1 MFLFFD
7 FISRAFNPDA
17 QVAQSREAKRE
28 AKRIEAQRQRRK
40 AAEVVCRA
48 H

>member
-7 FISRAFNPDA
+7 FISRAFNPDV
-17 QVAQSREAKRE
+17 QVTQSREAQRM
-28 AKRIEAQRQRRK
+28 AKRIEARRQRRK